1 MEITVIEYSMIF
13 YIFRSLIP
21 LLPTLDS
28 FSDSDDDNTEV
39 LEHIFIGVTLL
50 VVILVIILVYVTF
63 KTRLSQNRF
72 KLLDNSGEH

>member
-1 MEITVIEYSMIF
+1 MIF

-28 FSDSDDDNTEV
+28 LSDSDEDNTEV

-72 KLLDNSGEH
+72 NR